1 MTSSAPTPIDWF
13 VSALRG
19 RREVDVAEV
28 AAHFASEFVDG
39 AGAEGIA
46 GGMSAMAIGL
56 QVVDP
61 ITTEDDGVVRI
72 PLSATSGGFAQYH
85 GAVRSGDGKR
95 GAVGLPREG
104 SHTLRIL
111 RQARGKSP
119 RGRIPKAAIECQ
131 DLPRGTPRREASR
144 EGSQELSSRKIPHVA
159 ASAGALHRETAAVRT
174 ECQVLDGH
182 RTE

>member
-1 MTSSAPTPIDWF
+1 MTSTPTPIDWF

-72 PLSATSGGFAQYH
+72 PLSATSGGFAQYR
-85 GAVRSGDGKR
+85 VRVGVEGDRLTFFDFGPMEIA
-95 GAVGLPREG
+95 G
-104 SHTLRIL
+104 I
-111 RQARGKSP
+111 
-119 RGRIPKAAIECQ
+119 
-131 DLPRGTPRREASR
+131 DLD
-144 EGSQELSSRKIPHVA
+144 V
-159 ASAGALHRETAAVRT
+159 
-174 ECQVLDGH
+174 
-182 RTE
+182 